1 MPPWT
6 PQDMP
11 SQSGKTIFITGAN
24 SGLGYWSSLH
34 LARAGAHVIMACRS
48 AEKMEQARQ
57 KILQEV
63 PRIQP
68 SQLEGVLLDL
78 SDLESI
84 TTVAKRYVA
93 EQRPIHTLLNNA
105 GVMALPYQTT
115 AQGFERQFGTNHL
128 GHFALTAQLFPL
140 LKISPSAR
148 VVTISSL
155 YHRRGH
161 IDFDNLQGQKHYQK
175 WQAYAQSKLAN
186 LLFTLELQRRLDQ
199 HRLPILSL
207 GAHPGYAATNLQAAG
222 AKAENGWLKQKVVE
236 LANRFVAQP
245 AEQGAYPQLFAA
257 TEPGLSGGLFFG
269 PDGFQALRGHPT
281 RETPAESAQDL
292 KVAQRLWETS
302 EKLTGCTFLST
313 TEEPVTPP

>member
-1 MPPWT
+1 MPWN

-11 SQSGKTIFITGAN
+11 SQSGKTVFITGAN

-48 AEKMEQARQ
+48 AEKMEQAQHKIRQ
-57 KILQEV
+57 AV
-63 PRIQP
+63 PHI
-68 SQLEGVLLDL
+68 SKDQLEGVILDL
-78 SDLESI
+78 SDLKSI
-84 TTVAKRYVA
+84 SAVA
-93 EQRPIHTLLNNA
+93 EHYLAKQRPIDALLNNA

-115 AQGFERQFGTNHL
+115 VQGFEKQFGTNHL

-140 LKISPSAR
+140 LKASSSAR
-148 VVTISSL
+148 IVTISSL

-199 HRLPILSL
+199 QHIPILSL

-222 AKAENGWLKQKVVE
+222 SKADNAWLKQKIVD
-236 LANRFVAQP
+236 LANRFVAQS
-245 AEQGAYPQLFAA
+245 AEQGAYPQLFAL
-257 TEPGLSGGLFFG
+257 TEPGLSGGHFFG

-281 RETPAESAQDL
+281 EETPAESARDL
-292 KVAQRLWETS
+292 EVARRLWEVS
-302 EKLTGCTFLST
+302 EELTGCSFLSS
-313 TEEPVTPP
+313 TEERVTQP